1 MQKLNLKI
9 KVKQVEWETL
19 TPQVVLHKP
28 NLKIKVEHVEQVDL

>member
-19 TPQVVLHKP
+19 TPQVIFHNP